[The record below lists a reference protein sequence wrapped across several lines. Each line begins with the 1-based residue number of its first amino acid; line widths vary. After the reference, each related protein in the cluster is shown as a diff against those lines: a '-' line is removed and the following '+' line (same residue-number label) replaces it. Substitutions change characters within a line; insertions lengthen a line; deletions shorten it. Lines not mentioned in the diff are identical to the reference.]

1 MNTKIYE
8 LKNTNL
14 KISLDCLNTIKE
26 EILKCIINFQSEN
39 KIAPQKIDIICGV
52 MSYSIVECM
61 SVFTH
66 KNNCII
72 LLGMEIP
79 VIIDWKSDSHLIKVE
94 ITYENV

>member
-8 LKNTNL
+8 IKNVNL
-14 KISLDCLNTIKE
+14 KISLDCLNTLKE
-26 EILKCIINFQSEN
+26 EILNCIIKFQSEK
-39 KIAPQKIDIICGV
+39 KIAPQKINIICGV
-52 MSYSIVECM
+52 KSYTIVECM
-61 SVFTH
+61 SINTH

-79 VIIDWKSDSHLIKVE
+79 VIIDWKLDSNLIKVE